1 MVLPCLYLQVD
12 NNLKS
17 TTSVVKSVSINAS
30 HCQMLK
36 SFEFLSAAVLIQRKT
51 SSLNACI
58 FPSNMLVSI
67 SRSDLFTL
75 LMVCFTLV
83 NPETKLN

>member
-1 MVLPCLYLQVD
+1 MVLPCLYHQID

-17 TTSVVKSVSINAS
+17 ATSVVKSVSINAS
-30 HCQMLK
+30 HCQMFKNL
-36 SFEFLSAAVLIQRKT
+36 EFLSVAVLIQRKN
-51 SSLNACI
+51 SSINECV

-67 SRSDLFTL
+67 SRYDLFTL

-83 NPETKLN
+83 NPERKLN